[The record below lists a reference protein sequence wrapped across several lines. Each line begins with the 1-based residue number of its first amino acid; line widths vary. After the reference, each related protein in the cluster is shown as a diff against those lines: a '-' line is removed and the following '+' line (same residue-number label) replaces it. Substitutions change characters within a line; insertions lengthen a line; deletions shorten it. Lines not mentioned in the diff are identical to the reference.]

1 METEITGLQ
10 EELRK
15 VNEQLNS
22 ILVLLKG
29 HELDSSNGLL
39 HRLFCMEEKLEKLD
53 RLKDRVT
60 YVLIGCSIP
69 AGWGIIDI
77 ANRLLQ
83 AVR

>member
-1 METEITGLQ
+1 MEIEITSLQ

-39 HRLFCMEEKLEKLD
+39 HRLYTMEEKLEKLD
-53 RLKDRVT
+53 RLKDRIT
-60 YVLIGCSIP
+60 YVLIGCSVP
-69 AGWGIIDI
+69 AGWGIIDLTTK
-77 ANRLLQ
+77 LL
-83 AVR
+83 AAIR